1 MAFPREYTTT
11 RCFSSRLNPSI
22 LKPVFVGHGVLSP
35 LSILNMSVL
44 RSKGTVIRVQQ
55 PGGSGITQSIPVLG
69 SADVGNADAATLR
82 PATTYHIRSRVNPR
96 IAPPSLLL
104 RPGQKSTTGIS
115 SLVSLTPGLSHNRT
129 SRTTTCLII

>member
-44 RSKGTVIRVQQ
+44 RSKGTVTRSQQ
-55 PGGSGITQSIPVLG
+55 PGGSGITQSMPVLG
-69 SADVGNADAATLR
+69 SPGVGDSDRR
-82 PATTYHIRSRVNPR
+82 PI
-96 IAPPSLLL
+96 
-104 RPGQKSTTGIS
+104 
-115 SLVSLTPGLSHNRT
+115 
-129 SRTTTCLII
+129 RTTTAVHPERRIVSYSTSPVSAFIKHLEVRGDLASPS